1 MGNVYETELS
11 GRQLSIETG
20 ELARQAGGSAV
31 VTYGESV
38 VLVTACASETPRPG
52 IDFLPLVVD
61 YVEKTFAVGK
71 IPGGFFK
78 REGRL
83 SEFEILTSRMIDRPI
98 RPLFPKGFTNE
109 IQVIATVLSA
119 DKVNDTAALAM
130 IGASTALS
138 LSEIPFGGPIAG
150 ARVGRIDG
158 ELVLNPRIPDL
169 ARSDLNI
176 FVAGSRDAILMVEGE
191 ASEVS
196 EEEVLDAI
204 LFAHRSLAPVLE
216 LQETMTRERGKPKL
230 AFEKKVLGEE
240 DLRKIAEVAESD
252 LVAAYGILGKQER
265 RKRIEEIAEAVRNA
279 FSEEERLEKASL
291 IAGAFRDIEK
301 QIVRGK
307 ILSEKRRIDG
317 RGLEDVR
324 SVTSQVRVL
333 PRTHGSAIF
342 TRGETQ
348 VLVTST
354 LGTAQ
359 DEQRID
365 SILGDSTKAFMLHYN
380 FPPFSV
386 GEVKMLRAPGRR
398 EVGHGALAERAVSKV
413 LPDELEFPYTIR
425 IVSEVLESNGSSSM
439 ATVCGASLSLMDA
452 GVPTKGGVSGIAMG
466 LIKEGDQVAVLSD
479 ILGDE
484 DHLGDMDFK
493 VAGTAKGVT
502 AIQMDIKIGGV
513 SREIMLSALR
523 QAREGRLFILD
534 RMNSVLESPRS
545 ELSPYA
551 PRIYVMHVKPEK
563 IREIIGPGGKV
574 IRGIQEQTGVKIDI
588 EDDGTVKIAAV
599 DAESAKAAIT
609 IIEGIVQ
616 VAEVGKVYEG
626 KVRRIM
632 EFGAF
637 VELFPGTD
645 GLLHISQISKNR
657 VRAVSDIYKEGDE
670 VTVRVLEIDRD
681 GKIRLTHKEFEK
693 EGENPVTEAAGD
705 DGPSGRESGAR
716 RPEKRTG
723 GGDRGERGRERGG
736 RRQGR
741 R

>member
-1 MGNVYETELS
+1 L
-11 GRQLSIETG
+11 IETG
-20 ELARQAGGSAV
+20 VLAKQAGGSAV

-98 RPLFPKGFTNE
+98 RPLFPKGFYNE

-119 DKVNDTAALAM
+119 DKVNDTAVLAM

-138 LSEIPFGGPIAG
+138 LSEIPFEGPIAG
-150 ARVGRIDG
+150 SRVGRIDG

-204 LFAHRSLAPVLE
+204 LFAHRSLAPVLD
-216 LQETMTRERGKPKL
+216 LQEAMAREWGKPKL

-240 DLRKIAEVAESD
+240 DLRRIAEVAERD

-265 RKRIEEIAEAVRNA
+265 RKRIEEIAEAARNV
-279 FSEEERLEKASL
+279 FSEEERLEKANL

-301 QIVRGK
+301 KIVRGK
-307 ILSEKRRIDG
+307 ILSERRRIDG

-324 SVTSQVRVL
+324 SITGQVRVL

-354 LGTAQ
+354 LGTSQ

-386 GEVKMLRAPGRR
+386 GEVKMLRAPARR

-452 GVPTKGGVSGIAMG
+452 GVPTKGSVSGIAMG
-466 LIKEGDQVAVLSD
+466 LIKEGDRVAVLSD

-534 RMNSVLESPRS
+534 RMNAVLDKPRP

-551 PRIYVMHVKPEK
+551 PRIYVMNVKPDK

-693 EGENPVTEAAGD
+693 EGENPVTEAAD
-705 DGPSGRESGAR
+705 DAGPAGRESGAR

-723 GGDRGERGRERGG
+723 GGERGDRDRERGG